1 MKKLIFCCLCIFI
14 LMACGERH
22 AIAGRWAMEL
32 DDSGDTSF
40 LIANDSICSPE
51 LRFERDTIYMDIKN
65 DGKTSSS
72 TFMGIYS
79 IKDDQIRVVDQL
91 GKERICRFRIED
103 SIMTVTD
110 ISQPDKIV
118 MRLRRINENG

>member
-14 LMACGERH
+14 LMACGERN

-72 TFMGIYS
+72 TFVGIYS
-79 IKDDQIRVVDQL
+79 IKDDQIKVVDQL
-91 GKERICRFRIED
+91 GKERICKFRIED

-110 ISQPDKIV
+110 INEPDKIV
-118 MRLRRINENG
+118 MRLRRINEDG

>member
-14 LMACGERH
+14 LMACSERNT
-22 AIAGRWAMEL
+22 IAGRWAMEL

-72 TFMGIYS
+72 TFVGIYS
-79 IKDDQIRVVDQL
+79 IKDDQIKVVDQL
-91 GKERICRFRIED
+91 GKERICKFRIED

-110 ISQPDKIV
+110 INEPDKIV
-118 MRLRRINENG
+118 MRLRRINEDG

>member
-1 MKKLIFCCLCIFI
+1 
-14 LMACGERH
+14 MACGERN

-72 TFMGIYS
+72 TFVGIYS
-79 IKDDQIRVVDQL
+79 IKDDQIKVVDQL
-91 GKERICRFRIED
+91 GKERICKFRIED

-110 ISQPDKIV
+110 INEPDKIV
-118 MRLRRINENG
+118 MRLRRINEDG